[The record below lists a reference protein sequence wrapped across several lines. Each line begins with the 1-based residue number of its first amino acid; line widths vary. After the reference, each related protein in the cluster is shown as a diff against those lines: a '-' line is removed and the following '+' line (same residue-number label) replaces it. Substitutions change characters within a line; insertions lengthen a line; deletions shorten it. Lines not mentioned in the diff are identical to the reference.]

1 MGLFPDFF
9 ALSCFTEHGHCM
21 ISLKALKQHMSY
33 ETAVHY
39 ANEESIHDFF
49 FKTSYNF
56 LLSIHQPL
64 VMRSEE
70 T

>member
-9 ALSCFTEHGHCM
+9 SLSCFTEHGHCM
-21 ISLKALKQHMSY
+21 ISKRALQQHTSY
-33 ETAVHY
+33 EIAVHY

-49 FKTSYNF
+49 FKTNYNF
-56 LLSIHQPL
+56 ILLIQKPL
-64 VMRSEE
+64 VTGSEE